1 MSAPLET
8 RDGTSTSA
16 DRKAVL
22 LQTVVDVAA
31 EKNSTLVMPFP
42 VELLRF
48 FDRATGDTSDISNAA
63 TTARGQGTVTN
74 GAPPTVGSRLASV
87 DVATAQLVPPQG

>member
-1 MSAPLET
+1 VPPTPSALQL
-8 RDGTSTSA
+8 R
-16 DRKAVL
+16 L

-48 FDRATGDTSDISNAA
+48 FDRLPGLSSQAESAEASAGAA
-63 TTARGQGTVTN
+63 NGHGTVPL
-74 GAPPTVGSRLASV
+74 GSEEAPA
-87 DVATAQLVPPQG
+87 A